1 MTVIRIFCTTAR
13 SLGGIVD
20 GAWVGLAEAVQ
31 QLRAELEI
39 AMAEGAEKQLRFEL
53 GPIEMEFQVDLRR
66 IGGAEGGLRW
76 GVVSLGGKKEL
87 SSGNGHRV
95 TLVLNPKNSVTGANA
110 EVSADRWLPG
120 ERS

>member
-76 GVVSLGGKKEL
+76 G
-87 SSGNGHRV
+87 
-95 TLVLNPKNSVTGANA
+95 
-110 EVSADRWLPG
+110 
-120 ERS
+120 